1 MQAIRFEPRHMCS
14 DLVKVRLH
22 DGADPEEFVANL
34 EDISPSGACLL
45 LEAALPD
52 GASIE
57 VISSTCR
64 LKGKVRY
71 CRFVEIGYVGG
82 AVVTP
87 LAASTFPRAE
97 NSSPRAAAEPAQ
109 YFKKCL
115 LETVIGAP

>member
-1 MQAIRFEPRHMCS
+1 MCS

-64 LKGKVRY
+64 LKGKVRC
-71 CRFVEIGYVGG
+71 CRFVEIGYVVGV
-82 AVVTP
+82 AFNERQ
-87 LAASTFPRAE
+87 SWSRE
-97 NSSPRAAAEPAQ
+97 RYEPQ
-109 YFKKCL
+109 NL
-115 LETVIGAP
+115 LELPDD